1 MESIRIEILNPKVKK
16 ILRNLADLEL
26 IRMQEKD
33 SITVLKNLLAKLRSN
48 DKKAPTID
56 EITAEVEK
64 ERAKRHGI
72 KN

>member
-33 SITVLKNLLAKLRSN
+33 SITVFKNLLAKLRSN
-48 DKKAPTID
+48 DKNAPTLD
-56 EITAEVEK
+56 EITTEVEK
-64 ERAKRHGI
+64 ERAKRYGI
-72 KN
+72 KK